1 MTGQS
6 RPLRVLQ
13 IIAGLAIEGPLGGIE
28 RFCVDLVQTL
38 DPGKI
43 TPLVCGLWD
52 YNTPFEQPWRARLS
66 EKNIDA
72 FLAVPKDDRSP
83 YSNFIQALSTIRA
96 KVQSPVDIIHSHSE
110 FGDVA
115 ALLLRRNLGASA
127 IVRTVHNGG
136 GEWQRSMLRRIILTN
151 GLYPFLFDVELGVA
165 PHIVERLDNRP
176 LARILHRR
184 ATVAYNALDISR
196 FVTTHESSETTR
208 RALGIPMNAQVVGSV
223 GRLVPGKGIEVL
235 LQAATRILRRRP
247 DTYFLIVGEGNLRKS
262 LQAQAHQLEIA
273 ENVIFTGAR
282 SEIEVIYGAMDVFV
296 SPSLWEGL
304 PTVILEAMAAGIPV
318 VAARNP
324 GSESL
329 VKHKQTGFL
338 VEPRQPDQLS
348 NAVLYVLDTP
358 SHHEDMLH
366 RARQHVLHNFAIGP
380 IARQHEEIYQQL
392 ISRA

>member
-1 MTGQS
+1 MTDRS

-28 RFCVDLVQTL
+28 RFCVDLVRAL
-38 DPGKI
+38 DPDKI
-43 TPLVCGLWD
+43 SPVVCGLWD
-52 YNTPFEQPWRARLS
+52 YDTPFEQRWRERLH
-66 EKNIDA
+66 ENHIDV
-72 FLAVPKDDRSP
+72 FLAAPKDEHSP

-96 KVQSPVDIIHSHSE
+96 RVQDQVDIIHSHSE

-115 ALLLRRNLGASA
+115 ALLLRRSLGARA
-127 IVRTVHNGG
+127 IIRTVHNGG
-136 GEWQRSMLRRIILTN
+136 VEWQRGKVRRMVLTN
-151 GLYPFLFDVELGVA
+151 SLYPYLFDMELGVA

-176 LARILHRR
+176 FARILHRK
-184 ATVAYNALDISR
+184 AKVVYNALDISR
-196 FVTTHESSETTR
+196 FVTAHESSETTR
-208 RALGIPMNAQVVGSV
+208 HALGIPTNAQVVGSV

-235 LQAATRILRRRP
+235 LQAATHILRQRP

-273 ENVIFTGAR
+273 ENVIFTGPQ
-282 SEIEVIYGAMDVFV
+282 SEIEAIYGAMDVFV

-318 VAARNP
+318 VAAQNP
-324 GSESL
+324 GSENL
-329 VKHKQTGFL
+329 IKHEQTGFL

-348 NAVLYVLDTP
+348 NAVLHVLDTP
-358 SHHEDMLH
+358 SNHDDMLH

-380 IARQHEEIYQQL
+380 IARKHEEIYQQL
-392 ISRA
+392 VSRK